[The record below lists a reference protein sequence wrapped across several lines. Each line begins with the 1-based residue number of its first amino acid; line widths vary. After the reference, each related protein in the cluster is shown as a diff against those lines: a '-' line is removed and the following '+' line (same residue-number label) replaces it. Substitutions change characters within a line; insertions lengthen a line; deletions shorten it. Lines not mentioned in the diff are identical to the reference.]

1 MKFRFRR
8 GQRVEITFLDHTV
21 GSVTLEFTVLGRVV
35 AVDPKSVTLA
45 YFVHAD
51 DVSRKNGVPD
61 NESKHTIVR
70 SAITKVV
77 ELVPKADP

>member
-35 AVDPKSVTLA
+35 A
-45 YFVHAD
+45 AD
-51 DVSRKNGVPD
+51 
-61 NESKHTIVR
+61 R
-70 SAITKVV
+70 SGPQAG
-77 ELVPKADP
+77 LL